1 MDWTFNRIALG
12 FGKMRITA
20 ELAAREVPQWAL
32 MTADRL
38 RRGASPRRVTVG
50 VLAGLFI
57 ITPVVLFI
65 VEHERH
71 KAQRAKYRGL
81 AMRSAAETTFL
92 ETSVRELLAE
102 QNRLS
107 QMLLDTGHTMRS
119 GDQVVV
125 KVMATGYSST
135 VMETDDTPFITA
147 ANTPTREGILAL
159 SRYLFREYT
168 PGAPFSFGA
177 RVRIPGVGEF
187 IVEDSMN
194 ERWSNRVDVWFPS
207 RVEALRF
214 GVREAY
220 LTTTVEDGEHPRVDE
235 LSEDELEPTP
245 AGL

>member
-1 MDWTFNRIALG
+1 MGVVVGILIIAP
-12 FGKMRITA
+12 TA
-20 ELAAREVPQWAL
+20 
-32 MTADRL
+32 
-38 RRGASPRRVTVG
+38 
-50 VLAGLFI
+50 LFI
-57 ITPVVLFI
+57 M
-65 VEHERH
+65 EHERH
-71 KAQRAKYRGL
+71 KTQRAKYRAL

-107 QMLLDTGHTMRS
+107 QMLLDTGHAMRS

-125 KVMATGYSST
+125 KVVATGYSST

-159 SRYLFREYT
+159 SRDLLSHYT
-168 PGAPFSFGA
+168 SGAPFSFGD

-194 ERWSNRVDVWFPS
+194 ARWSNRVDVWFPS

-220 LTTTVEDGEHPRVDE
+220 LTTTVEGGEYPRVDE
-235 LSEDELEPTP
+235 LSDDELESTP